1 MVSDRVNFIVSFFS
15 MAAGFLIT
23 PLDSTWVGLKSYS
36 PTLNR
41 HAGGSTVTP
50 ISSFPENQ
58 SQVFRLL
65 VIAQE
70 KSPNG
75 RRKKSSQK
83 VQGSNPRKP
92 LQARQYVS
100 EAVVDDFLKRK
111 GFPDDDDEEPKVT
124 EIVDGGS
131 DSKKEEKFPIEE
143 RKVLWKRFQLPSR
156 KVTGI
161 VVLNILTVIYASNIP
176 IIKETEAILDPSL
189 FSVVRFSVATIPF
202 IPFMFQTKEDAKIR
216 TAGVE
221 LGLWVGAAYLMQ
233 GIGLLTTDAGHAS
246 FISAFTVIVVPL
258 LDGLFGTRISK
269 ITWFGATMAL
279 IGIGLLEYSGSSIT
293 VGDFWSLL
301 SAILFGIHMLRT
313 EHFSRAIKKDKF
325 LGLLGYEIV
334 VIALLSA
341 IWYWWSSDTFSLP
354 HMNFNDINWT
364 ESWKKLVALPWFP
377 IIYTGIFSTGF
388 CLWAELAAMQDVSA
402 TEAAI
407 IYGLEPLWGAAF
419 AWFLLGERWGPTGWL
434 GAVLILGGS
443 FTVQLFGSSIKKP

>member
-1 MVSDRVNFIVSFFS
+1 
-15 MAAGFLIT
+15 MAATSLIK
-23 PLDSTWVGLKSYS
+23 PSDSTWAGLKSYS
-36 PTLNR
+36 AALSR
-41 HAGGSTVTP
+41 HAAAYTVTP
-50 ISSFPENQ
+50 VFSFSENQ

-65 VIAQE
+65 VIAQA

-75 RRKKSSQK
+75 RRKKSSHN
-83 VQGSNPRKP
+83 VQGSNPSKS

-100 EAVVDDFLKRK
+100 EAVLSDFLKRK
-111 GFPDDDDEEPKVT
+111 GFPDDDDDEEKKVT
-124 EIVDGGS
+124 ENVDGGF
-131 DSKKEEKFPIEE
+131 DSKKEKKSPIEE
-143 RKVLWKRFQLPSR
+143 RKVLWKRFQFPSR
-156 KVTGI
+156 KITGI

-189 FSVVRFSVATIPF
+189 FSMVRFSVATIPF
-202 IPFMFQTKEDAKIR
+202 IPFMFRTKEDAEIR
-216 TAGVE
+216 IAGLE
-221 LGLWVGAAYLMQ
+221 LGFWVGAAYLLQ
-233 GIGLLTTDAGHAS
+233 GIGLLTTDAGRAS
-246 FISAFTVIVVPL
+246 FISASTVIVVPL
-258 LDGLFGTRISK
+258 LDGLFGARISK
-269 ITWFGATMAL
+269 ITWFGATTAL

-293 VGDFWSLL
+293 IGDFWSLL
-301 SAILFGIHMLRT
+301 SAIFFGIHMLRT
-313 EHFSRAIKKDKF
+313 EHFSRITKKDKF

-341 IWYWWSSDTFSLP
+341 IWYWWTSDTFSFL
-354 HMNFNDINWT
+354 HMNFKDTSWT
-364 ESWKKLVALPWFP
+364 ESWESLVALPWFP

-402 TEAAI
+402 TETAI